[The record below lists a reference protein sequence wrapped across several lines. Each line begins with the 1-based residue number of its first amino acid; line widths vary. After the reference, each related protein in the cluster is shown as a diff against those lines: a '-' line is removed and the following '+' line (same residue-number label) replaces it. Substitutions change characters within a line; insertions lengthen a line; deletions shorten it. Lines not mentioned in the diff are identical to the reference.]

1 MTAPGEPTGAYS
13 YRVDAST
20 RAPVDVVWPL
30 VGEARRWREWSF
42 LSRSGLE
49 REGSPPPDGVGA
61 IRKFTRFG
69 VGSREE
75 VLAWDPPGHL
85 AYRILSGFPVRN
97 YRSDVTLTPDG
108 TGTRIEWAGCYD
120 PKWPGTG
127 PVIAAVLGKM
137 MQRFA
142 DDLAAHADSAAP
154 KASGGPTGRSSS

>member
-1 MTAPGEPTGAYS
+1 MTAETPPSGASS
-13 YRVDAST
+13 YRVVATT

-42 LSRSGLE
+42 LTKTGLE
-49 REGSPPPDGVGA
+49 HEASPEADGIGA
-61 IRKFTRFG
+61 VRKFTRFG

-75 VLAWDPPGHL
+75 VLAWDPPDHL

-97 YRSDVTLTPDG
+97 YRADVTLTADG
-108 TGTRIEWAGCYD
+108 TGTRIEWAGTYD

-127 PVIAAVLGKM
+127 AVLGKVLDCM

-142 DDLAAHADSAAP
+142 DDLAKYADGLADR
-154 KASGGPTGRSSS
+154 SGS

>member
-1 MTAPGEPTGAYS
+1 MTKPTPPTGAGN
-13 YRVDAST
+13 YRVEAVT

-30 VGEARRWREWSF
+30 VGEAQHWRQWSF
-42 LSRSGLE
+42 LTASGLE
-49 REGSPPPDGVGA
+49 REGSPVPDGLGA
-61 IRKFTRFG
+61 IRKFTVYG

-75 VLAWDPPGHL
+75 VVAWDPPSHL

-108 TGTRIEWAGCYD
+108 TGTRIEWAGTYD

-127 PVIAAVLGKM
+127 GVLAKILQAM

-142 DDLAAHADSAAP
+142 DGLAAHADGLTAEAGPAP
-154 KASGGPTGRSSS
+154 TD